1 MLRALAFNIHGWKGV
16 DGRLDVERLAR
27 IITNA
32 VADATPLDVVALN
45 EVYHPLIQPDAAQPL
60 LARLAGRLGMNF
72 VFAPTVPP
80 GPFDD
85 PQTAFGNAILS
96 PHAILAFA
104 GHRLTT
110 PSGHP
115 ARALLEARLLLSDR
129 RALTVY
135 ATHLDHQSEAVR
147 MGQVQTLLLWAG
159 RDRGRSH
166 LLLGDLNALA
176 PEDYV
181 NQEEAVARLQAD
193 AIAAHLVRDG
203 MQVLPRLFKAG
214 YHDCFARAG
223 RGPGL
228 TYSTTQEKIRID
240 FCLAAGPLAAQVA
253 DCHRLDDE
261 DVRLASDHF
270 PLLTEFAW

>member
-1 MLRALAFNIHGWKGV
+1 M
-16 DGRLDVERLAR
+16 DGRLDVGRLAR
-27 IITNA
+27 IIAGSVT
-32 VADATPLDVVALN
+32 DAAALDVVALN
-45 EVYHPLIQPDAAQPL
+45 EVYHPLVQPDAAQPL
-60 LARLAGRLGMNF
+60 LARLAERLDMNF
-72 VFAPTVPP
+72 VFAPTIPP

-96 PHAILAFA
+96 PHPILAFA

-110 PSGHP
+110 PAGHS
-115 ARALLEARLLLSDR
+115 ARALLEARLLLPDH

-135 ATHLDHQSEAVR
+135 VTHLDHQSEAVR
-147 MGQVQTLLLWAG
+147 MGQVQALLLWAG
-159 RDRGRSH
+159 RDRDRSH

-176 PEDYV
+176 PNDYV
-181 NQEEAVARLQAD
+181 NQEEVVARLQAD

-203 MQVLPRLFKAG
+203 MQALPRLFKAG

-223 RGPGL
+223 RGAGL
-228 TYSTTQEKIRID
+228 TYSTTQERFRID
-240 FCLAAGPLAAQVA
+240 FCLAAGPLADQVT
-253 DCHRLDDE
+253 DCHRLDDD

>member
-1 MLRALAFNIHGWKGV
+1 M
-16 DGRLDVERLAR
+16 DGRFDVERLTR
-27 IITNA
+27 IIA
-32 VADATPLDVVALN
+32 GATADVVALN
-45 EVYHPLIQPDAAQPL
+45 EVYHPFTQPDGAQPL
-60 LARLAGRLGMNF
+60 LTQLAANLGMNF
-72 VFAPTVPP
+72 VFGPTIPP

-104 GHRLTT
+104 SHRLTT
-110 PSGHP
+110 PAGHP
-115 ARALLEARLLLSDR
+115 ARALLEARLLLPNRSS
-129 RALTVY
+129 LTVY
-135 ATHLDHQSEAVR
+135 ATHLDHLSETVR
-147 MGQVQTLLLWAG
+147 MGQVQALLLWAG
-159 RDRGRSH
+159 RDRGRAH

-181 NQEEAVARLQAD
+181 NQEDAGLRLQAD

-228 TYSTTQEKIRID
+228 TYGTTEEKIRID
-240 FCLAAGPLAAQVA
+240 FCLAAGPLADQVT
-253 DCHRLDDE
+253 DCYRLDNDE
-261 DVRLASDHF
+261 VRLASDHF

>member
-1 MLRALAFNIHGWKGV
+1 MLHALAFNIHGWKGM
-16 DGRLDVERLAR
+16 DRRFDVERLAR
-27 IITNA
+27 IIAGAAT
-32 VADATPLDVVALN
+32 DAAALDVVALN
-45 EVYHPLIQPDAAQPL
+45 EVYHPFVQPDAAQPL
-60 LARLAGRLGMNF
+60 LARLAARLGMNF
-72 VFAPTVPP
+72 VFAPTLPP

-96 PHAILAFA
+96 PHPILAFA

-110 PSGHP
+110 PAGHP
-115 ARALLEARLLLSDR
+115 ARVLLEARLLLPDR
-129 RALTVY
+129 RSLTVY

-147 MGQVQTLLLWAG
+147 MGQVQALLLWAG

-166 LLLGDLNALA
+166 LLLGDLNSLA
-176 PEDYV
+176 PADYV
-181 NQEEAVARLQAD
+181 GQEEAVAHLQAD

-203 MQVLPRLFKAG
+203 MQVLPRLLKAG

-223 RGPGL
+223 QGTGL
-228 TYSTTQEKIRID
+228 TYGTAQEKIRID
-240 FCLAAGPLAAQVA
+240 YCLAAGPLADQVTA
-253 DCHRLDDE
+253 CRRLDDD